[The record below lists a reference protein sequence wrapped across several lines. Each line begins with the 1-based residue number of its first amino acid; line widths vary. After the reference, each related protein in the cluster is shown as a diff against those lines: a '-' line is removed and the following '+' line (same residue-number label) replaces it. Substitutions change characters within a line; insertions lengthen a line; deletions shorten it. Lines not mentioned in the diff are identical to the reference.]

1 MSAAASRA
9 VIGTA
14 FTQDAGPAYAPVS
27 FGADGT
33 PKAEIR

>member
-1 MSAAASRA
+1 MSAAASQA

-14 FTQDAGPAYAPVS
+14 ARKTGYPSVS